1 MFYVYMLLDPRKDNQ
16 PFYVGK
22 GTGERYKDHLTES
35 LSSTPNRRKYH
46 KIQKI
51 IKSGHSVGIK
61 IVKEFDDE
69 TMAYNFEEELI
80 KKYGRKDYD
89 PGGILMNIC
98 LNAKPPRY
106 WEGPDAAQILDKIK
120 QSRAK
125 NPYTHSSD
133 IRQKISAATKG
144 KPKKPRTAEHKAS
157 LSAALKGKPLSRAC
171 TQETRI
177 KRSLN
182 QKGKK
187 ISEEI
192 KNKISQKLR
201 GRVITEEHK
210 EKIRQSM
217 LKRKN
222 GPRS

>member
-1 MFYVYMLLDPRKDNQ
+1 MFYVYMLLDPRKNNQ

-22 GTGERYKDHLTES
+22 GTGERYNDHLAES
-35 LSSTPNRRKYH
+35 LESTSNIRKYH
-46 KIQKI
+46 KIQQI
-51 IKSGHSVGIK
+51 IKSGYSVGVE

-69 TMAYNFEEELI
+69 KMAYEFEEELI

-89 PGGILMNIC
+89 PDGILMNIC
-98 LNAKPPRY
+98 LDAKPPRY
-106 WEGPDAAQILDKIK
+106 WEGPNARQILDKIK
-120 QSRAK
+120 QSRSK
-125 NPYTHSSD
+125 NPYSHGPD

-157 LSAALKGKPLSRAC
+157 LSAALKGKPLSRIC

-187 ISEEI
+187 ASEET

-201 GRVITEEHK
+201 GRIITEEHK

-222 GPRS
+222 ESKS